1 MLYRHHNDEYY
12 IDVRTVAA
20 DPPGDDSQVR
30 QAARAASC
38 CRCAAPDAGDHSIF
52 APARLITASHFGI
65 SLFTSAANSAGV
77 PPEGSKPMVK

>member
-20 DPPGDDSQVR
+20 DPPGDDSKVR

-52 APARLITASHFGI
+52 APARLITACHFGI